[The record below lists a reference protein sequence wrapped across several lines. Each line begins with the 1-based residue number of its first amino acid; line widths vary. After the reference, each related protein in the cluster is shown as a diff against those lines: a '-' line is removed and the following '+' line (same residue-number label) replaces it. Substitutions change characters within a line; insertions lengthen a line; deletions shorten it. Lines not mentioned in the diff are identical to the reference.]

1 MMSTVIDLN
10 VAARQNEACLPC
22 ADAQK
27 VLSVMARRMEV
38 DGLGLQDIVPD
49 GTMHRFALP
58 DDRGGK
64 RSGWYVAYADGVACG
79 VWGNWKTGLSE
90 KITGLDDD
98 LATNAPARIVS
109 ELERT
114 MLRQRIESMQAA
126 REAERQTK
134 AREARKWS
142 AQIYAAAHEAGPE
155 NPYLRRKGL
164 TAAPGGAREDSSG
177 ALIIPLYDSTGSMA
191 GVQRISPDGSK
202 RFPWG
207 FAKKGCFAW
216 LDGAQETVL
225 ICEGYATA
233 CSLHAATGYAVV
245 AALDAGNLPE
255 VAPVIRQVLPQCRII
270 ICADNDQWTQKQGRP
285 WNPGMEYA
293 RRAANAVG
301 GSVISPS
308 FRDLAGNP
316 TDFNDLQVREGL
328 DEVRQQ
334 VTPHSGVP
342 RLADWFSGE
351 AYLGEA
357 PEQQW
362 LVDGVLPLG
371 APCLL
376 VASGGTGKGMLAL
389 DLGLRVAGNPMQG
402 IDLNY
407 GPGDTWLGGEVTA
420 HGSVVILSSEDT
432 RDDIHRRLESMDED
446 GSRRAAARGRLAIV
460 PLPNTGGPVTLIRS
474 RGFAQGY
481 ETTPEYDDLVRQL
494 TRIPDLKLINI
505 DPLAAFVACDINADP
520 QAGAFTQGVLAQLA
534 ERTGATVLVAHH
546 MAKAL
551 ATMKDASPE
560 SARLSI
566 RGTTALVDGVRLAIA
581 IWPAD
586 TQTRKDIEQ
595 KIGRPCKPNEAFC
608 GAVVKANCQADGRV
622 RPLLRGENGVL
633 QSVRLKDEVIIP
645 REDQLRMLADAV
657 AAKAVAGAPF
667 TSSIRSSGGIVGRR
681 DELRAPLCNFGTK
694 RLSGLLEE
702 ALSRGFVV
710 RCTYK
715 KSVGRYLDVP
725 TGPFATGSGE
735 VEEGATNDV
744 DA

>member
-1 MMSTVIDLN
+1 MATVIDLN
-10 VAARQNEACLPC
+10 SVARQTDDFVPC
-22 ADAQK
+22 ADARK
-27 VLSVMARRMEV
+27 VISVMQRRMEV
-38 DGLGLQDIVPD
+38 EGLGVQDIVPD
-49 GTMHRFALP
+49 GIMHRFALP
-58 DDRGGK
+58 GERGGK
-64 RSGWYVAYADGVACG
+64 RSGWYVAYSDGVACG
-79 VWGNWKTGLSE
+79 VWGNWKNGLSE
-90 KITGLDDD
+90 KITGLDED
-98 LATNAPARIVS
+98 LATNEPARIVS

-114 MLRQRIESMQAA
+114 MLRQRIESMQAE
-126 REAERQTK
+126 REAERQENARA
-134 AREARKWS
+134 AREWS
-142 AQIYAAAHEAGPE
+142 AQIYAAAHEVGQGNE
-155 NPYLRRKGL
+155 YLRRKGL
-164 TAAPGGAREDSSG
+164 SAAPGGAREDGSG
-177 ALIIPLYDSTGSMA
+177 TLIVPLYDSTGSMA
-191 GVQRISPDGSK
+191 GVQRIAPDGSK

-255 VAPVIRQVLPQCRII
+255 VAPVIRQVLPQARIV

-285 WNPGMEYA
+285 WNPGIEYA

-301 GSVISPS
+301 GSIISPM
-308 FRDLAGNP
+308 FRDLSGNP

-334 VTPHSGVP
+334 VTPHAGVP
-342 RLADWFSGE
+342 RLADWFGGE

-389 DLGLRVAGNPMQG
+389 DLGLRVAGKEEQG
-402 IDLNY
+402 IDLN
-407 GPGDTWLGGEVTA
+407 GDTENTWLGGEVTA

-432 RDDIHRRLESMDED
+432 QDDIHRRLQSMDED
-446 GSRRAAARGRLAIV
+446 GSRRAAAKGRLAIV

-474 RGFAQGY
+474 RGFQQGY
-481 ETTPEYDDLVRQL
+481 ETTPEFEDLIRQMC
-494 TRIPDLKLINI
+494 RVPDLKLINI

-546 MAKAL
+546 MGKAL

-560 SARLSI
+560 NARLAI
-566 RGTTALVDGVRLAIA
+566 RGTTALVDGVRLAVA
-581 IWPAD
+581 LWPAD
-586 TQTRKDIEQ
+586 AKTRKDVEQ
-595 KIGRPCKPNEAFC
+595 KLGRPCKPNEAFC

-622 RPLLRGENGVL
+622 RPLLRGANGVL
-633 QSVRLKDEVIIP
+633 QAVRLEDDAVVP
-645 REDQLRMLADAV
+645 REDQLRMLADV
-657 AAKAVAGAPF
+657 IAAKALAGAPF
-667 TSSIRSSGGIVGRR
+667 TGSVKAQAGLYTRR
-681 DELRAPLCNFGTK
+681 DELPAPLCNFGNR
-694 RLSGLLEE
+694 RLDGLLEDTM
-702 ALSRGFVV
+702 ARGMVV
-710 RCTYK
+710 RCTYG

-725 TGPFATGSGE
+725 GGPFATGNGE
-735 VEEGATNDV
+735 IDSGATV
-744 DA
+744 

>member
-90 KITGLDDD
+90 KITGLDED

-255 VAPVIRQVLPQCRII
+255 VAPVIRQVLPQSRII

-334 VTPHSGVP
+334 VTPHAGVP
-342 RLADWFSGE
+342 RIADWFSGE

-407 GPGDTWLGGEVTA
+407 GPGDTWLGGEVTS

-432 RDDIHRRLESMDED
+432 QDDIHRRLQSMDED

-474 RGFAQGY
+474 RGFSQGY

-494 TRIPDLKLINI
+494 CRIPDLRLINI

-560 SARLSI
+560 NARLAI
-566 RGTTALVDGVRLAIA
+566 RGTSALVDGVRLAIA

-586 TQTRKDIEQ
+586 TKTRKDIEQ
-595 KIGRPCKPNEAFC
+595 KIGRPCRPNEAFC

-633 QSVRLKDEVIIP
+633 QDVHLKDEPIIP
-645 REDQLRMLADAV
+645 RKDQLRMLADTI
-657 AAKAVAGAPF
+657 AAKAIAGAPF
-667 TSSIRSSGGIVGRR
+667 TAGTKSQPGIFSRR
-681 DELRAPLCNFGTK
+681 DEFPEPLSGFSRR
-694 RLSGLLEE
+694 RLEGLLEE
-702 ALSRGFVV
+702 SLQKKMVV
-710 RCTYK
+710 RR
-715 KSVGRYLDVP
+715 SVGRYLDVP

-735 VEEGATNDV
+735 VEEGATND
-744 DA
+744 D

>member
-1 MMSTVIDLN
+1 MSTVIDLN
-10 VAARQNEACLPC
+10 SVARQNEDFLPC

-38 DGLGLQDIVPD
+38 DGLGLQEIVPD

-58 DDRGGK
+58 GERGGK

-79 VWGNWKTGLSE
+79 VWGSWKTGLSE

-114 MLRQRIESMQAA
+114 MLRQRIESMQAQ
-126 REAERQTK
+126 REAERLAK
-134 AREARKWS
+134 AREAREWS
-142 AQIYAAAHEAGPE
+142 AQTYAAAHEAGPE
-155 NPYLRRKGL
+155 NAYLRRKGL

-177 ALIIPLYDSTGSMA
+177 ALLIPLYDSTGSMT
-191 GVQRISPDGSK
+191 GVQRISPDGTK
-202 RFPWG
+202 RFPLG

-255 VAPVIRQVLPQCRII
+255 VAPVIKQVLPQARII

-293 RRAANAVG
+293 RRAAIAVG
-301 GSVISPS
+301 GSVVSPS
-308 FRDLAGNP
+308 FRNLAGNP

-342 RLADWFSGE
+342 RLADWFSGD

-389 DLGLRVAGNPMQG
+389 DLGLRVAGAPQG
-402 IDLNY
+402 IDLN
-407 GPGDTWLGGEVTA
+407 PDRVDTWLGGEVTE

-432 RDDIHRRLESMDED
+432 QDDIHRRLQSMDED

-474 RGFAQGY
+474 RGFQQGY
-481 ETTPEYDDLVRQL
+481 ETTPEFDDLARQL
-494 TRIPDLKLINI
+494 CRIPDLKLINI

-560 SARLSI
+560 SARLAI

-586 TQTRKDIEQ
+586 AQTRKDVEQ
-595 KIGRPCKPNEAFC
+595 KIGRPCKPDEAFC
-608 GAVVKANCQADGRV
+608 GAVVKANCQADRRV

-633 QSVRLKDEVIIP
+633 QAVMLQDEVILP
-645 REDQLRMLADAV
+645 REDQLRMLADCV

-667 TSSIRSSGGIVGRR
+667 TAGTKSQPGVFSRR
-681 DELRAPLCNFGTK
+681 DELPAPLSGFSRR
-694 RLSGLLEE
+694 RLDGLLEE
-702 ALSRGFVV
+702 LLQKKMVV

-725 TGPFATGSGE
+725 AGPFATGSGE
-735 VEEGATNDV
+735 VEEGATNA

>member
-1 MMSTVIDLN
+1 
-10 VAARQNEACLPC
+10 
-22 ADAQK
+22 
-27 VLSVMARRMEV
+27 
-38 DGLGLQDIVPD
+38 
-49 GTMHRFALP
+49 
-58 DDRGGK
+58 
-64 RSGWYVAYADGVACG
+64 
-79 VWGNWKTGLSE
+79 
-90 KITGLDDD
+90 
-98 LATNAPARIVS
+98 
-109 ELERT
+109 
-114 MLRQRIESMQAA
+114 
-126 REAERQTK
+126 
-134 AREARKWS
+134 
-142 AQIYAAAHEAGPE
+142 
-155 NPYLRRKGL
+155 
-164 TAAPGGAREDSSG
+164 
-177 ALIIPLYDSTGSMA
+177 
-191 GVQRISPDGSK
+191 
-202 RFPWG
+202 
-207 FAKKGCFAW
+207 
-216 LDGAQETVL
+216 
-225 ICEGYATA
+225 
-233 CSLHAATGYAVV
+233 
-245 AALDAGNLPE
+245 
-255 VAPVIRQVLPQCRII
+255 
-270 ICADNDQWTQKQGRP
+270 
-285 WNPGMEYA
+285 MEYA

-342 RLADWFSGE
+342 RIADWFSGD

-389 DLGLRVAGNPMQG
+389 DLGLRVAGPPMQG

-407 GPGDTWLGGEVTA
+407 DSEDTWLGGEVTS

-432 RDDIHRRLESMDED
+432 QDDIHRRLQSMDED

-474 RGFAQGY
+474 RGFSQGY

-494 TRIPDLKLINI
+494 CRIPDLKLINI

-520 QAGAFTQGVLAQLA
+520 QAGAFTQGILAQLA

-560 SARLSI
+560 NARLAI
-566 RGTTALVDGVRLAIA
+566 RGTSALVDGVRLAIA

-595 KIGRPCKPNEAFC
+595 NIGRPCKPNEAFC

-667 TSSIRSSGGIVGRR
+667 TAGTKSQPGIFSRR
-681 DELRAPLCNFGTK
+681 DELPAPLSGFSRR
-694 RLSGLLEE
+694 RLEGLLEE
-702 ALSRGFVV
+702 CLQEKMVV
-710 RCTYK
+710 RCTYRR
-715 KSVGRYLDVP
+715 SVGRYLDVP
-725 TGPFATGSGE
+725 SGPFATGSGE
-735 VEEGATNDV
+735 VEEGATNEE
-744 DA
+744 

>member
-10 VAARQNEACLPC
+10 VAARQNEDCLPC

-90 KITGLDDD
+90 KITGLDAD

-255 VAPVIRQVLPQCRII
+255 VAPVIRQVLPQSRII

-316 TDFNDLQVREGL
+316 TDFNDLMVREGL

-474 RGFAQGY
+474 RGFSQGY

-494 TRIPDLKLINI
+494 CRIPDLKLINI

-560 SARLSI
+560 SARLAI

-667 TSSIRSSGGIVGRR
+667 TSSIRSSGGIVGRC
-681 DELRAPLCNFGTK
+681 DELRAPL
-694 RLSGLLEE
+694 
-702 ALSRGFVV
+702 
-710 RCTYK
+710 
-715 KSVGRYLDVP
+715 
-725 TGPFATGSGE
+725 
-735 VEEGATNDV
+735 
-744 DA
+744 

>member
-1 MMSTVIDLN
+1 MSTVIDLN
-10 VAARQNEACLPC
+10 SVARQNEDFLPC

-27 VLSVMARRMEV
+27 VLSVMARRMEL
-38 DGLGLQDIVPD
+38 DGLGLQEIVPD
-49 GTMHRFALP
+49 GTMHRFPLP
-58 DDRGGK
+58 GERGGK

-79 VWGNWKTGLSE
+79 VWGSWKTGLSE
-90 KITGLDDD
+90 KITGLDED

-114 MLRQRIESMQAA
+114 MLRQRIESMQAQ
-126 REAERQTK
+126 REAERLAK
-134 AREARKWS
+134 AREAREWS
-142 AQIYAAAHEAGPE
+142 ERTYAAAHEAGPE
-155 NPYLRRKGL
+155 NAYLRRKGL
-164 TAAPGGAREDSSG
+164 TAAPGGAREDSGG
-177 ALIIPLYDSTGSMA
+177 ALLIPLYDSTGSMT
-191 GVQRISPDGSK
+191 GVQRIAPDGTK
-202 RFPWG
+202 RFPLG

-255 VAPVIRQVLPQCRII
+255 VAPVIKQVLPQARII

-293 RRAANAVG
+293 RRAAIAVG

-389 DLGLRVAGNPMQG
+389 DLGLRVAGAPQG
-402 IDLNY
+402 IDLN
-407 GPGDTWLGGEVTA
+407 PDRVDTWLGGEVTE

-432 RDDIHRRLESMDED
+432 QDDIHRRLQSMDED
-446 GSRRAAARGRLAIV
+446 GSRRAAARGRLAVV

-474 RGFAQGY
+474 RGFQQGY
-481 ETTPEYDDLVRQL
+481 ETTPEFDDLARQL
-494 TRIPDLKLINI
+494 CRIPDLKLINI

-560 SARLSI
+560 SARLAI

-586 TQTRKDIEQ
+586 AQTRKDVEQ
-595 KIGRPCKPNEAFC
+595 KIGRPCKPDEAFC
-608 GAVVKANCQADGRV
+608 GAVVKANCQADRRV

-633 QSVRLKDEVIIP
+633 QAVMLQDEVILP
-645 REDQLRMLADAV
+645 REDQLSMLADTI
-657 AAKAVAGAPF
+657 AAKAIAGAPF
-667 TSSIRSSGGIVGRR
+667 TAGTKSQPGIFSRR
-681 DELRAPLCNFGTK
+681 DEFPEPLSGFSRR
-694 RLSGLLEE
+694 RLEGLLEE
-702 ALSRGFVV
+702 SLQKKMVV
-710 RCTYK
+710 RCTYRR
-715 KSVGRYLDVP
+715 SVGRYLDVP
-725 TGPFATGSGE
+725 SGPFATGSGE
-735 VEEGATNDV
+735 VEEGATNEE
-744 DA
+744 

>member
-1 MMSTVIDLN
+1 MSTVIDLN
-10 VAARQNEACLPC
+10 SVARQNEDFLPC

-27 VLSVMARRMEV
+27 VLSVMARRMEL
-38 DGLGLQDIVPD
+38 DGLGLQEIVPD
-49 GTMHRFALP
+49 GTMHRFPLP
-58 DDRGGK
+58 GERGGK

-79 VWGNWKTGLSE
+79 VWGSWKTGLSK
-90 KITGLDDD
+90 KITGLDED

-114 MLRQRIESMQAA
+114 MLRQRIESMQAQ
-126 REAERQTK
+126 REAERLAK
-134 AREARKWS
+134 AREAREWS
-142 AQIYAAAHEAGPE
+142 ERTYAAAHEAGPE
-155 NPYLRRKGL
+155 NAYLRRKGL
-164 TAAPGGAREDSSG
+164 TAAPGGAREDSGG
-177 ALIIPLYDSTGSMA
+177 ALLIPLYDSTGSMT
-191 GVQRISPDGSK
+191 GVQRIAPDGTK
-202 RFPWG
+202 RFPLG

-255 VAPVIRQVLPQCRII
+255 VAPVIKQVLPQARII

-293 RRAANAVG
+293 RRAAIAVG

-389 DLGLRVAGNPMQG
+389 DLGLRVAGAPQG
-402 IDLNY
+402 IDLN
-407 GPGDTWLGGEVTA
+407 PDRVDTWLGGEVTE

-432 RDDIHRRLESMDED
+432 QDDIHRRLQSMDED
-446 GSRRAAARGRLAIV
+446 GSRRAAARGRLAVV

-474 RGFAQGY
+474 RGFQQGY
-481 ETTPEYDDLVRQL
+481 ETTPEFDDLARQL
-494 TRIPDLKLINI
+494 CRIPDLKLINI

-560 SARLSI
+560 SARLAI

-586 TQTRKDIEQ
+586 AQTRKDVEQ
-595 KIGRPCKPNEAFC
+595 KIGRPCKPDEAFC
-608 GAVVKANCQADGRV
+608 GAVVKANCQADRRV

-633 QSVRLKDEVIIP
+633 QAVMLQDEVILP
-645 REDQLRMLADAV
+645 REDQLRMLSDTI

-667 TSSIRSSGGIVGRR
+667 TAGTKSQPGIFSRR
-681 DELRAPLCNFGTK
+681 DELPEPLSGFSRR
-694 RLSGLLEE
+694 RLEGLLEE
-702 ALSRGFVV
+702 SLQKKMVV
-710 RCTYK
+710 RCTYRR
-715 KSVGRYLDVP
+715 SVGRYLDVP
-725 TGPFATGSGE
+725 SGPFATGSGE
-735 VEEGATNDV
+735 VEEGATNEE
-744 DA
+744 

>member
-1 MMSTVIDLN
+1 MSTLIDLN
-10 VAARQNEACLPC
+10 AAARQNEDCLPC

-90 KITGLDDD
+90 KITGLDAD

-126 REAERQTK
+126 REAERQAK

-155 NPYLRRKGL
+155 NPYLRLKGL
-164 TAAPGGAREDSSG
+164 TAAPGGAREDGSG
-177 ALIIPLYDSTGSMA
+177 ALIIPLYDSTGAMA
-191 GVQRISPDGSK
+191 GVQSILPNGTK

-255 VAPVIRQVLPQCRII
+255 VAPVIRQVLPQSRII

-362 LVDGVLPLG
+362 LVDGAFLG
-371 APCLL
+371 PCQRSER
-376 VASGGTGKGMLAL
+376 SG
-389 DLGLRVAGNPMQG
+389 
-402 IDLNY
+402 
-407 GPGDTWLGGEVTA
+407 
-420 HGSVVILSSEDT
+420 
-432 RDDIHRRLESMDED
+432 
-446 GSRRAAARGRLAIV
+446 
-460 PLPNTGGPVTLIRS
+460 
-474 RGFAQGY
+474 
-481 ETTPEYDDLVRQL
+481 
-494 TRIPDLKLINI
+494 
-505 DPLAAFVACDINADP
+505 
-520 QAGAFTQGVLAQLA
+520 
-534 ERTGATVLVAHH
+534 
-546 MAKAL
+546 
-551 ATMKDASPE
+551 
-560 SARLSI
+560 
-566 RGTTALVDGVRLAIA
+566 
-581 IWPAD
+581 
-586 TQTRKDIEQ
+586 
-595 KIGRPCKPNEAFC
+595 
-608 GAVVKANCQADGRV
+608 
-622 RPLLRGENGVL
+622 
-633 QSVRLKDEVIIP
+633 
-645 REDQLRMLADAV
+645 
-657 AAKAVAGAPF
+657 
-667 TSSIRSSGGIVGRR
+667 
-681 DELRAPLCNFGTK
+681 
-694 RLSGLLEE
+694 
-702 ALSRGFVV
+702 
-710 RCTYK
+710 
-715 KSVGRYLDVP
+715 
-725 TGPFATGSGE
+725 
-735 VEEGATNDV
+735 
-744 DA
+744 

>member
-1 MMSTVIDLN
+1 MSTVIDLN
-10 VAARQNEACLPC
+10 SVARQNEDFLPC

-27 VLSVMARRMEV
+27 VLSVMARRMEL
-38 DGLGLQDIVPD
+38 DGLGLQEIVPD
-49 GTMHRFALP
+49 GTMHRFPLP
-58 DDRGGK
+58 GERGGK

-79 VWGNWKTGLSE
+79 VWGSWKTGLSE
-90 KITGLDDD
+90 KITGLDED

-114 MLRQRIESMQAA
+114 MLRQRIESMQAQ
-126 REAERQTK
+126 REAERLAK
-134 AREARKWS
+134 AREAREWS
-142 AQIYAAAHEAGPE
+142 ERTYAAAHEAGPE
-155 NPYLRRKGL
+155 NAYLRRKGL
-164 TAAPGGAREDSSG
+164 TAAPGGAREDSGG
-177 ALIIPLYDSTGSMA
+177 ALLIPLYDSTGSMT
-191 GVQRISPDGSK
+191 GVQRIAPDGTK
-202 RFPWG
+202 RFPLG

-255 VAPVIRQVLPQCRII
+255 VAPVIKQVLPQARII

-293 RRAANAVG
+293 RRAAIAVG

-389 DLGLRVAGNPMQG
+389 DLGLRVAGAPQG
-402 IDLNY
+402 IDLN
-407 GPGDTWLGGEVTA
+407 PDRVDTWLGGEVTE

-432 RDDIHRRLESMDED
+432 QDDIHRRLQSMDED

-494 TRIPDLKLINI
+494 CRIPDLKLINI

-560 SARLSI
+560 NARLAI

-586 TQTRKDIEQ
+586 AQTRKDVEQ
-595 KIGRPCKPNEAFC
+595 KIGRPCKPDEAFC
-608 GAVVKANCQADGRV
+608 GAVVKANCQADRRV

-633 QSVRLKDEVIIP
+633 QAVMLQDEVILP
-645 REDQLRMLADAV
+645 REDQLSMLADCV
-657 AAKAVAGAPF
+657 AAKAVAGSPF
-667 TSSIRSSGGIVGRR
+667 TSSIRSSGGVIGRR
-681 DELRAPLCNFGTK
+681 DELPAPLSSFGRR
-694 RLSGLLEE
+694 RLKGLLEE
-702 ALSRGFVV
+702 ALERGFVV

-735 VEEGATNDV
+735 VEEGATNA

>member
-90 KITGLDDD
+90 KITGLDED

-255 VAPVIRQVLPQCRII
+255 VAPVIRQVLPQSRII

-334 VTPHSGVP
+334 VTPHAGVP
-342 RLADWFSGE
+342 RIADWFSGE

-407 GPGDTWLGGEVTA
+407 GPGDTWLGGEVTS

-432 RDDIHRRLESMDED
+432 QDDIHRRLQSMDED

-474 RGFAQGY
+474 RGFSQGY

-494 TRIPDLKLINI
+494 CRIPDLRLINI

-560 SARLSI
+560 NARLAI
-566 RGTTALVDGVRLAIA
+566 RGTSALVDGVRLAIA

-586 TQTRKDIEQ
+586 TKTRKDIEQ
-595 KIGRPCKPNEAFC
+595 KIGRPCRPNEAFC

-633 QSVRLKDEVIIP
+633 QDVHLKDEPIIP
-645 REDQLRMLADAV
+645 RKDQLRMLADTI
-657 AAKAVAGAPF
+657 AAKAIAGAPF
-667 TSSIRSSGGIVGRR
+667 TAGTKSQPGIFSRR
-681 DELRAPLCNFGTK
+681 DEFPEPLSGFSRR
-694 RLSGLLEE
+694 RLEGLLEE
-702 ALSRGFVV
+702 SLQKKMVV
-710 RCTYK
+710 RC
-715 KSVGRYLDVP
+715 SVGRYLDVP

-735 VEEGATNDV
+735 VEEGATND
-744 DA
+744 D